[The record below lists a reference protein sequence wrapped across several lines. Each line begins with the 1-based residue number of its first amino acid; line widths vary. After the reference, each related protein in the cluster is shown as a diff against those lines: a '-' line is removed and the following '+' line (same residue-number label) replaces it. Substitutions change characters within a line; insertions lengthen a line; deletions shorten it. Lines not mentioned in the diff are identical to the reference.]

1 MTPAVAI
8 VIIGRNAAGMLRN
21 VQRRNLAIFAK
32 AQRIVYVDSNSTDQ
46 SCNIA
51 KASGWTVVRL
61 GSGRSVLSAA
71 AGRHVGA
78 LYCQED
84 YILFLDVDMELQIPS
99 FGFLNNLSQLKTQ
112 GIVGASGSTVDIF
125 QTGRPP

>member
-61 GSGRSVLSAA
+61 GPGRSVLSAA
-71 AGRHVGA
+71 AGRHVGVCTA
-78 LYCQED
+78 RKITSCSLTWTWNSKYQ
-84 YILFLDVDMELQIPS
+84 
-99 FGFLNNLSQLKTQ
+99 
-112 GIVGASGSTVDIF
+112 ASASSTI
-125 QTGRPP
+125 

>member
-61 GSGRSVLSAA
+61 GPEEAFFQPRRGAMWGSVLP
-71 AGRHVGA
+71 GRLHLV
-78 LYCQED
+78 
-84 YILFLDVDMELQIPS
+84 P
-99 FGFLNNLSQLKTQ
+99 
-112 GIVGASGSTVDIF
+112 
-125 QTGRPP
+125 